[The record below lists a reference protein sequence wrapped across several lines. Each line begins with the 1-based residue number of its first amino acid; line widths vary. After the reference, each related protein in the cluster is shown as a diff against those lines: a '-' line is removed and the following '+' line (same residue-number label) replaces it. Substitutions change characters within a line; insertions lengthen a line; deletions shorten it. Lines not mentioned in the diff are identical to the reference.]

1 MRVQKNQSL
10 EKLSTMR
17 LGGNASFYT
26 ELESYE
32 DVASACA
39 WAKANDTELRVIGGG
54 SNIFFDDSGFS
65 GLIAVCKLK
74 GIKVVDETD
83 TAVTV
88 QAAAGE
94 IWDDLVQFTV
104 ERGLSGI
111 ETLSLIPGSVG
122 AAPVQNIGAYGQQLA
137 DTFIELEAYDTTN
150 EKLVTLAKEACRF
163 GYRSSQFKGVDYQR
177 YVITSITLKL
187 SKSPTLKPP
196 FYKDIEQ
203 FFAEHDS
210 PVDTSPKRIR
220 EAVLH
225 IRRNK
230 LPDPTVVAN
239 NGSFFKLPIVTAEH
253 LAEIRKKWPDLPADT
268 VDDGKL
274 KVRTGW
280 ILEKLGYKGYR
291 HPNGMGT
298 FDTQAMVVV
307 NYSAKSSKDL
317 MDFVDQIKQDV
328 YNQTGITL
336 ENEPELIKSR

>member
-1 MRVQKNQSL
+1 MHLQENQTLKN
-10 EKLSTMR
+10 LSTMR
-17 LGGNASFYT
+17 LGGITRYYT
-26 ELESYE
+26 ELHSHE
-32 DVASACA
+32 DVVAANA
-39 WAKANDTELRVIGGG
+39 WAKENNVELRVIGGG

-74 GIKVVDETD
+74 GIEIVDDTD
-83 TAVTV
+83 RSTTIT
-88 QAAAGE
+88 AAAGE
-94 IWDDLVQFTV
+94 NWDDLVGFCV
-104 ERGLSGI
+104 ARNLSGI

-137 DTFIELEAYDTTN
+137 DSFVELEAYDVTN
-150 EKLVTLAKEACRF
+150 SQMVKLAKDDCNF
-163 GYRSSQFKGVDYQR
+163 GYRSSQFKGINVQR
-177 YVITSITLKL
+177 YIITSVTLIL
-187 SKSPTLKPP
+187 SKTPTLKPP

-203 FFAEHDS
+203 FFTGKHM
-210 PVDTSPKRIR
+210 PVDTSPKHIR
-220 EAVLH
+220 EAVLY

-230 LPDPTVVAN
+230 LPDPAVVAN

-298 FDTQAMVVV
+298 FDNQAMVVV
-307 NYSAKSSKDL
+307 NYSAESSKDL
-317 MDFVDQIKQDV
+317 LDFVDQIKSDV
-328 YNQTGITL
+328 HKETGITL
-336 ENEPELIKSR
+336 ENEPELIK